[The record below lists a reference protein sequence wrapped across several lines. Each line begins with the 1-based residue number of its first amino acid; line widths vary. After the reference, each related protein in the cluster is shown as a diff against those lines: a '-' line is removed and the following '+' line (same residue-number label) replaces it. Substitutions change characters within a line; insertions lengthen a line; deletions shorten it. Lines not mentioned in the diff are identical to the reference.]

1 MRCGTFLGENSLR
14 AIGIRSLV
22 LVVAR
27 AAAMILAGPSNAQEK
42 PDDTGFI
49 GVPEYS
55 STETGILFF
64 HEQLAHGVDR
74 WFDEIRKAIKSCD
87 RTSYDKQG
95 RFNEKGDGVL

>member
-1 MRCGTFLGENSLR
+1 M
-14 AIGIRSLV
+14 
-22 LVVAR
+22 
-27 AAAMILAGPSNAQEK
+27 MLAGPSNAQEK

-64 HEQLAHGVDR
+64 HEQLARGVDQ

-87 RTSYDKQG
+87 RTSCDKQVDSMKRVMG
-95 RFNEKGDGVL
+95 YYEADATDEELDAKERRRLQQDAENLAIAI